1 MFKAS
6 QYKLQIFDS
15 CPFQYKCIYIDGLAD
30 VYRQHRPYFTMG
42 DNIHAALKDFMSV
55 IPVQN
60 RNLKIAHQL
69 LRTKWRRMRKG
80 FKDSE
85 EEKKWGQKALLQI
98 ENFVCTQDLS
108 ITPFLVEDYH
118 DTQIDQDLTLL
129 GRIDR
134 VDKIKNELHVID
146 YKTGKLVPEEINT
159 LQLFFYSIILER
171 KFRLPVKRASFH
183 FLAENKIIDFE
194 PKSADLEKTLLK
206 IKKEVKRI
214 LAEKTFEASPNKYCS
229 TCDFIGICPKKDLA
243 QNQKQ
248 KENDLPF

>member
-85 EEKKWGQKALLQI
+85 EEKSGVKKPYCKLKISFALKT
-98 ENFVCTQDLS
+98 FPS
-108 ITPFLVEDYH
+108 PPFL
-118 DTQIDQDLTLL
+118 
-129 GRIDR
+129 
-134 VDKIKNELHVID
+134 
-146 YKTGKLVPEEINT
+146 
-159 LQLFFYSIILER
+159 
-171 KFRLPVKRASFH
+171 
-183 FLAENKIIDFE
+183 
-194 PKSADLEKTLLK
+194 
-206 IKKEVKRI
+206 
-214 LAEKTFEASPNKYCS
+214 
-229 TCDFIGICPKKDLA
+229 
-243 QNQKQ
+243 
-248 KENDLPF
+248 